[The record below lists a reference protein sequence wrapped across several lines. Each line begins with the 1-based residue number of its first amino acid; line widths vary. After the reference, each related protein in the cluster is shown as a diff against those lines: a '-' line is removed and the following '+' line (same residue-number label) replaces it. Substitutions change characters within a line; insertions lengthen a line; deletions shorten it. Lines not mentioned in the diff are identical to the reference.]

1 MEFKDIQEQLKAG
14 KSKEELAKTWT
25 HALQDWKSSQ
35 KNRSVK
41 QQAQWELQIKDL
53 SAKLASREEELQKSA
68 ALLAQ
73 VRSEMTKKDQEFS
86 RSTQDLQRVRQEFLT
101 RAVDI
106 EKLTA
111 ELESAKKQ
119 LSLTQE
125 NFLSKDR
132 DLTLQSGK
140 SRELETSL
148 AQTLTNSQEL
158 LRKLEQRE
166 EEIERLKGTLNRY
179 EGGELE
185 RTWVHQLGALEVKLS
200 EANSQL
206 QAKEKELAD
215 FQEFLRTKEE
225 AIAKAQEEQAY
236 QASGE
241 REKYARENEK
251 LTEELKAR
259 AERAAELDREL
270 TSFRRLL
277 RREEERSKVLEEQNQ
292 MLERVRRDLQDK
304 LASLGVE
311 MRDYSNKIARYFG
324 GSVATAQSD
333 ASAAVSS
340 SVPFAGFRAPAG
352 RPEDASVLAFPSA
365 SAESASAPSIAQDLE
380 ESNLEEEILKLEPG
394 GDLDIDFDIPSGE
407 SEI

>member
-25 HALQDWKSSQ
+25 HALQDWKLSQ
-35 KNRSVK
+35 KSKSARS
-41 QQAQWELQIKDL
+41 QAQWELQIKDL

-68 ALLAQ
+68 ALVAQ
-73 VRSEMTKKDQEFS
+73 ARSEMAKKDQEFL
-86 RSTQDLQRVRQEFLT
+86 RSTQDLQRIRQEFLT
-101 RAVDI
+101 RAVDV
-106 EKLTA
+106 EKLTT

-132 DLTLQSGK
+132 DLALQSGK
-140 SRELETSL
+140 SRELETNLTQAL
-148 AQTLTNSQEL
+148 ATSGEL
-158 LRKLEQRE
+158 LRKLEQKE

-185 RTWVHQLGALEVKLS
+185 RTWIHQLGALEVKLS
-200 EANSQL
+200 QSNSQL
-206 QAKEKELAD
+206 QAKEIELAD

-241 REKYARENEK
+241 REKFARENEK
-251 LTEELKAR
+251 LTEELNSR
-259 AERAAELDREL
+259 AQCVAELEREL

-277 RREEERSKVLEEQNQ
+277 RREEERSKVLEEQTQ

-324 GSVATAQSD
+324 G
-333 ASAAVSS
+333 
-340 SVPFAGFRAPAG
+340 PPAPAPANAPAFVSG
-352 RPEDASVLAFPSA
+352 PAVESLAVLT
-365 SAESASAPSIAQDLE
+365 ELASAPSAAQNLE
-380 ESNLEEEILKLEPG
+380 ESNLEEEILKLEPE

-407 SEI
+407 HEI